1 MADGENA
8 PRPGT
13 PGTTPTTPRPNP
25 TPTNPAPTTGG
36 YSYQQVG
43 SQNGQPLYQVFGPNG
58 NPVGQQTTSMGAINN
73 YLDQLRTNTNNNPR
87 PGSIAATDEDLTNN
101 VAGYTVEMAGS
112 PRATQATASQ
122 IQTRP
127 GQFINQQSGQLQGQ
141 TPNVTHTNAQADQA
155 QTPEALKAALIDAVK
170 TGKNIDQILAKF
182 QYAQG
187 TVSEESTVQGQLGQ
201 LMEQF
206 QGGERPAWA
215 AGAMRAADD
224 AMAARGLGASSM
236 AGAATT
242 QAAMEAALPIAM
254 QDAQAHLTMQI
265 KNLDNKQQVLLQKN
279 ESRINSFF
287 TDAAAE
293 NAARQFNATSINQT
307 RQFSANL
314 RAQVD
319 QFNTAQVNAMT
330 QFNSGQRDAV
340 RMFMAEMRDGRQRF
354 NAENR
359 LIVDQ
364 SNAEWRRQI
373 TTINNAEVNENN
385 RLNAQLASNMTLAE
399 YNSEMQIR
407 RDAMSYAFTATQNAA
422 QRSTEVMLAIMDIEE
437 ARAAREDAR
446 EGALWN
452 AAGQFVSSVVDDLD
466 WGDIL

>member
-13 PGTTPTTPRPNP
+13 TPTTPRPTP
-25 TPTNPAPTTGG
+25 TPTNPAPGTNTGG
-36 YSYQQVG
+36 YTYQQVG
-43 SQNGQPLYQVFGPNG
+43 SQNGQPLYQVVGPNG
-58 NPVGQQTTSMGAINN
+58 RPVGQQTTSMTSINN
-73 YLDQLRTNTNNNPR
+73 FLDELRTNANNNPQ
-87 PGSIAATDEDLTNN
+87 PGTVAATDEDLTNN
-101 VAGYTVEMAGS
+101 TAGYTVEMPNA

-122 IQTRP
+122 IQARP
-127 GQFINQQSGQLQGQ
+127 GQLIDRQSGQLQGQ
-141 TPNVTHTNAQADQA
+141 TPNVTHTNVQADRA

-170 TGKNIDQILAKF
+170 TGKNIDEILAKF

-206 QGGERPAWA
+206 KGGATPAWA
-215 AGAMRAADD
+215 AGALRAADD

-307 RQFSANL
+307 RQFTANL

-319 QFNTAQVNAMT
+319 QFNTSQVNAMT

-437 ARAAREDAR
+437 ARAAREDESR
-446 EGALWN
+446 SALWN
-452 AAGQFVSSVVDDLD
+452 AAGQFVSSVVDDVD
-466 WGDIL
+466 WGDIF